1 MLNKETKI
9 RWQSLVDGYLRMNNS
24 GHLASLPY
32 EDRLLVWEMAR
43 ALSAHICEDNSRRSK
58 AHQTRNERLFWE
70 TK

>member
-1 MLNKETKI
+1 MLNKETKEKW
-9 RWQSLVDGYLRMNNS
+9 RSLVDGYLRMNNS
-24 GHLASLPY
+24 GRLACLSQ

-58 AHQTRNERLFWE
+58 AHLTRNERKFWE